1 MGVQTLKFEDINP
14 TGTYNGET
22 VAWWGGNHK
31 NASGWQ
37 KNYIFSKGRY
47 GQEENDQRGDA
58 IDQLPI
64 CPYHMPKNPSRF
76 DEPSLFIAKKN
87 PGDIIKARDIN
98 EVINRIRMLMYVWN
112 AEIKDV
118 YNYGGYDKAISPR
131 YELLD
136 TLEYIKSENAQELTD
151 RTHDSRKSGARDN
164 LKYLKRYYF
173 MAESESLRDLE
184 TILNAQKANPTNF
197 DTTDNNECSFRLP
210 HTIDTN
216 LIGAD
221 MINTGF
227 HELYNGKFVQEY
239 GSYGLPHPEKFHI
252 YFPNEGTYLMEKD
265 TTNVKFFE
273 IGNNYFFSYRKTSD
287 IDCPVTYLGFT
298 SYFQP
303 MESVSETTTTTTT
316 TTTTVAGKMN
326 IIKKHIP
333 TNLNYLQ
340 PDLSPAGTSDA
351 TIIDSYIY
359 EMTGLATGHLSPR
372 KSIIQPAYKI
382 EDDKIYR
389 KYPSESIWKEVLYMY
404 IMNNIN
410 YGPKTSYTKSSPN
423 PVVGQPPI
431 VTTYYIQQV
440 YIGVSRYRLFN
451 AGPSSSLE
459 VQSSM
464 EEFTI
469 LNGNSASTYA
479 YTPEFVSDVGFT
491 TMCDTNSDPDGWTP
505 ESDTKFIGVKF
516 KRVIHITD
524 TTYEDNTLSLA
535 AYGNIYEIGWLCA
548 DGSSADVNNQC
559 TLTTVNNIN
568 ESSNITVANGVATIT
583 DRDIYPVESNI
594 YYGIGK
600 FPIIKGSHFKLMRN
614 HLAELIDAV
623 IDISS
628 SSVGF
633 TAADA
638 STKAI
643 LKAFLNAQA
652 PKTSDFDKD
661 NPDVT
666 FVGYQANTSAIIK
679 YEFYNTLV
687 DAYKLLIN
695 GCICNSDC
703 YCNVNCVCNSNCGC
717 NYSG

>member
-1 MGVQTLKFEDINP
+1 MGVQTLKFEDIKP
-14 TGTYNGET
+14 TGTYKGET
-22 VAWWGGNHK
+22 VGWWGGKHK

-37 KNYIFSKGRY
+37 VNYIFSKGRY
-47 GQEENDQRGDA
+47 GQEENDPRGDA

-64 CPYHMPKNPSRF
+64 CPYHMPKNPNRF
-76 DEPSLFIAKKN
+76 DEPSLFISKKN

-98 EVINRIRMLMYVWN
+98 EVINRIRMLMYIWN
-112 AEIKDV
+112 AEIKDI
-118 YNYGGYDKAISPR
+118 YHYGGYDKSISPR

-136 TLEYIKSENAQELTD
+136 SLEYIKAENAQVLND
-151 RTHDSRKSGARDN
+151 KTHDSRLSGTRDN

-173 MAESESLRDLE
+173 MAESDSLNNLE
-184 TILNAQKANPTNF
+184 TILNSQKGNPTNF
-197 DTTDNNECSFRLP
+197 DTTDNNECLFRLP
-210 HTIDTN
+210 HVIDTN
-216 LIGAD
+216 ANVTDI
-221 MINTGF
+221 INTGF
-227 HELYNGKFVQEY
+227 HSLYNGKFVQEY
-239 GSYGLPHPEKFHI
+239 GSSSIPNPEKFHI
-252 YFPNEGTYLMEKD
+252 YFPNEGTYLMELD
-265 TTNVKFFE
+265 TTNVKFFDM
-273 IGNNYFFSYRKTSD
+273 GQNYYFSYRKTSD
-287 IDCPVTYLGFT
+287 VDCPLTYLGFT

-303 MESVSETTTTTTT
+303 MESVSSSTTRTTTSTVS
-316 TTTTVAGKMN
+316 VAGKIN

-340 PDLSPAGTSDA
+340 PDLSPNGTSDA

-359 EMTGLATGHLSPR
+359 EMNTLVTGHLNPR

-389 KYPSESIWKEVLYMY
+389 KYPSETIWQEVTYMY
-404 IMNNIN
+404 IINNIN
-410 YGPKTSYTKSSPN
+410 YSPKTSYTKGS
-423 PVVGQPPI
+423 
-431 VTTYYIQQV
+431 TTYNIQQV
-440 YIGVSRYRLFN
+440 YISVSRY
-451 AGPSSSLE
+451 SLSVGE
-459 VQSSM
+459 EYPTLVVQSST

-469 LNGNSASTYA
+469 LNGDTSSTYA
-479 YTPEFVSDVGFT
+479 YIPEFISDIGFT
-491 TMCDTNSDPDGWTP
+491 AMCDNNVDNWTS
-505 ESDTKFIGVKF
+505 EFTTKFINVKF
-516 KRVIHITD
+516 KKVIHITD
-524 TTYEDNTLSLA
+524 ILFEDDTTSLA
-535 AYGNIYEIGWLCA
+535 AFGIIYEIGWLCA

-559 TLTTVNNIN
+559 IITTVNNIN

-583 DRDIYPVESNI
+583 ERDIYPVESNV

-666 FVGYQANTSAIIK
+666 FVGYQANSTAIIK

-717 NYSG
+717 NYSD